1 MKYIVRYGEIGIKS
15 PKIRR
20 KFENKLIQNIQTDLS
35 CEFQNDQGRLILIT
49 DEEDDKVNEV
59 LQHVFGIVSYSKIV
73 ETITDK

>member
-35 CEFQNDQGRLILIT
+35 CEFQNDYVIRKLHSLFLLMVAI
-49 DEEDDKVNEV
+49 
-59 LQHVFGIVSYSKIV
+59 F
-73 ETITDK
+73 